1 METTENTFVSWLEN
15 GIKARGWTIRGLAR
29 RAGLTHVTISNVL
42 NGTRNPGVEFCLG
55 VARALREPP
64 ELVFRRAGLLPDR
77 EGIEDELFG
86 RFRAYIEAL
95 SPERREELFRYV
107 MFLHQLEM
115 DREANARDDEE
126 IEHGTSTT

>member
-1 METTENTFVSWLEN
+1 METTENTFANWLEKE
-15 GIKARGWTIRGLAR
+15 IKARGWTIRELAR

-64 ELVFRRAGLLPDR
+64 ELVFRRAGLLPNR
-77 EGIEDELFG
+77 EGIEDELFE
-86 RFRAYIEAL
+86 RFRAYVEAL

-115 DREANARDDEE
+115 DRAANARDDEE
-126 IEHGTSTT
+126 TEP